1 MGVQTYKVENRLSD
15 MASEAGIVLQSN
27 AELSNQIVDLTS
39 QIKLIDYVI
48 DYMKTNK
55 DELIPANLGTAE

>member
-1 MGVQTYKVENRLSD
+1 
-15 MASEAGIVLQSN
+15 MASEAGLVLQSN
-27 AELSNQIVDLTS
+27 VELSNQIVDLTS

-55 DELIPANLGTAE
+55 DDLIPANLGMLNESTSQTH